1 MPQILQPLILT
12 RIRQR
17 HRIDS
22 RLLQF
27 LHQPHCCLALDA
39 ELLSGFPNR
48 RIHTLAVADLA
59 QQIRCPFLGLILP
72 SLSRNTGDLILIPQ
86 MRTCVILIHAF

>member
-17 HRIDS
+17 HRIDP

-27 LHQPHCCLALDA
+27 LHQPHCRLALDA

-48 RIHTLAVADLA
+48 RIHALTVADLA

-72 SLSRNTGDLILIPQ
+72 SLSRNAGDRSLIS
-86 MRTCVILIHAF
+86 